1 MIGEVI
7 REEADIAA
15 AGMTISREREQVV
28 DFTKPFLSVGITG
41 LCWSILAWRDPPY
54 RVKAKKI
61 EEKKETS
68 RKFSASFSLSRGVNV
83 P

>member
-41 LCWSILAWRDPPY
+41 LSLSILPLKTFR
-54 RVKAKKI
+54 
-61 EEKKETS
+61 
-68 RKFSASFSLSRGVNV
+68 
-83 P
+83 